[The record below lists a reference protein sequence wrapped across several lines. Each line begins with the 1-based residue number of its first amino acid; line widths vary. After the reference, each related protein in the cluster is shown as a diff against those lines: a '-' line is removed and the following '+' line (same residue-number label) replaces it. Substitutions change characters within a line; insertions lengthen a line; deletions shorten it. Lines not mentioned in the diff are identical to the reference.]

1 MIYLKILRI
10 FFKCVFILALLLDT
24 AVFGAVIY
32 LNGSISDNYKI
43 KKGDGLTFN
52 TAVPITAEYEG
63 LKLSQTGKTEQI
75 GEEFDV
81 KLKAFGI
88 IPFST
93 VNVEVVDELHVSV
106 LGTPFGMKL
115 YTDGVLV
122 IDITTVETVSG
133 SISPGE
139 DAGVKKG
146 DYILSADGKQVLT
159 NEELSAAV
167 AASGGNRIKLVIKR
181 GGTQKT
187 VYVTPALSKE
197 TNSYRIGL
205 WVRDSSAGIG
215 TLTFY
220 SPATGIVCGLGH
232 GVCDEDTGDL
242 LELKNGEIV
251 SAEIVSVEKGSSGSP
266 GQLKGK
272 FTYGTIGKIDCNSE
286 KGVYSVLK
294 GKLGFS
300 RLTETALKQEVRDGD
315 AQILCTVDGREP
327 QLYSCRIKKRSSA
340 YLSAT
345 QNMTVT
351 VTDPELLK
359 LTGGI
364 VQGMSGS
371 PILQNGKLIGA
382 VTHVLIDDPTTGYA
396 ILAENMLKEAE
407 STAGNAKVRK
417 AS

>member
-220 SPATGIVCGLGH
+220 SPATGIICGLGH

-266 GQLKGK
+266 GQLKGR
-272 FTYGTIGKIDCNSE
+272 FTYSTIGKIDCNSE

-396 ILAENMLKEAE
+396 IFAENMLKEAE

>member
-266 GQLKGK
+266 GQLKGR
-272 FTYGTIGKIDCNSE
+272 FTYSTIGKIDCNSE

-315 AQILCTVDGREP
+315 AQIFCTVDGREP

-340 YLSAT
+340 YFRHAEYDGDRNRPGAFKAHRRYCAGHERQPHFAKRKT
-345 QNMTVT
+345 HRRG
-351 VTDPELLK
+351 DPRFDRR
-359 LTGGI
+359 
-364 VQGMSGS
+364 S
-371 PILQNGKLIGA
+371 
-382 VTHVLIDDPTTGYA
+382 DDRLRHFRREYA
-396 ILAENMLKEAE
+396 
-407 STAGNAKVRK
+407 
-417 AS
+417 

>member
-1 MIYLKILRI
+1 MIFLKILRI
-10 FFKCVFILALLLDT
+10 FFKCVFILALLFDI

-63 LKLSQTGKTEQI
+63 LKLSQTDKTEQI

-159 NEELSAAV
+159 NEELSTAV

-364 VQGMSGS
+364 VQGM
-371 PILQNGKLIGA
+371 
-382 VTHVLIDDPTTGYA
+382 
-396 ILAENMLKEAE
+396 
-407 STAGNAKVRK
+407 
-417 AS
+417 

>member
-181 GGTQKT
+181 GGTPKT

-266 GQLKGK
+266 GQLKGR

-315 AQILCTVDGREP
+315 AQIFCTVDGREP

-396 ILAENMLKEAE
+396 IFAENMLKEAE

>member
-266 GQLKGK
+266 GQLKGR

-315 AQILCTVDGREP
+315 AQIFCTVDGREP

-396 ILAENMLKEAE
+396 IFAENMLKEAE